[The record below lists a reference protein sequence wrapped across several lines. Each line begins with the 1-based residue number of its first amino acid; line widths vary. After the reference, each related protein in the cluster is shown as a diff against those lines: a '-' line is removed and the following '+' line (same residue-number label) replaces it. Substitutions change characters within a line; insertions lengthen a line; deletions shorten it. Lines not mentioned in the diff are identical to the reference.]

1 MNEIWTTA
9 ATSGI
14 CAVLLCAVL
23 FGIYKIAIALI
34 NSISEMIKNAIF
46 HVTVD
51 SKENKQDER

>member
-1 MNEIWTTA
+1 MNDIWQAA

-23 FGIYKIAIALI
+23 FGIYKIAMSLI
-34 NSISEMIKNAIF
+34 NGISEMIKNAIF

-51 SKENKQDER
+51 SRENKEDK